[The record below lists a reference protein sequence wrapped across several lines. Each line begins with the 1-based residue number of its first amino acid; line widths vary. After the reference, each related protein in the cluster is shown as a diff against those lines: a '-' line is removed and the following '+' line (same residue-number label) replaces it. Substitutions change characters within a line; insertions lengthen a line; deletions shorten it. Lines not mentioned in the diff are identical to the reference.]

1 LEDNIVKMMIIHKAT
16 YTGILL
22 SGRALAH
29 MYKTLVSISSTEKKS
44 SWRVLFCFVV
54 DFGCFFFR
62 IHPKIYMDS
71 QENPK

>member
-29 MYKTLVSISSTEKKS
+29 MYKTLVSISSTEKKIFVKGF
-44 SWRVLFCFVV
+44 VLFCSWLWL
-54 DFGCFFFR
+54 FFF
-62 IHPKIYMDS
+62 
-71 QENPK
+71 